1 MATDSLFNRV
11 ALIGIGLIGGSL
23 ARALR
28 LNDLATTIVAY
39 DRSPQDLAKARE
51 LGIIDTAAESL
62 AAAVGDADIVVLC
75 TPVGSYGDIAAAM
88 APHLKPGAIV
98 SDVGSTKGSVV
109 HDVGPHIPDGVH
121 FVPGHPVAGTEKS
134 GPAAGFASL
143 FEQRWCI
150 LTPPEGTGEAAVKTV
165 TEMWRRIGSDVEIM
179 TAEHHDKVLA
189 ITSHVPHL
197 LAYNIV
203 STVTDLEEHLKME
216 VFKYAAGGFRDF
228 TRIAASDPVMW
239 RDVFL
244 NNRDAVLEMLG
255 RYIEDLHAL
264 QRAIRWGEGDKLED
278 LFTRTREARQ
288 GVVKARQA

>member
-1 MATDSLFNRV
+1 MA
-11 ALIGIGLIGGSL
+11 
-23 ARALR
+23 
-28 LNDLATTIVAY
+28 
-39 DRSPQDLAKARE
+39 E
-51 LGIIDTAAESL
+51 
-62 AAAVGDADIVVLC
+62 ADIVVLC
-75 TPVGSYGDIAAAM
+75 TPVGSYAAIAREMAA
-88 APHLKPGAIV
+88 HLKPGAIV

-109 HDVGPHIPDGVH
+109 RDVAPHLPETVH

-134 GPAAGFASL
+134 GPDAGFATL
-143 FEQRWCI
+143 FEKRWCI
-150 LTPPEGTGEAAVKTV
+150 LTPPEGTDADAVRAV

-179 TAEHHDKVLA
+179 TPEHHDYVLA

-203 STVTDLEEHLKME
+203 STVVDLEEHLKME

-264 QRAIRWGEGDKLED
+264 QRAIRWGEGDKLET

-288 GVVKARQA
+288 AVVKARQA